1 MKGVQDVGSIPTGST
16 IRKLMIKKP
25 SKLQLEIVSWLI
37 LAEMMLIVGF
47 FSWLFYN
54 LVSL

>member
-1 MKGVQDVGSIPTGST
+1 
-16 IRKLMIKKP
+16 LMIKKP